1 MAPGGQEKYV
11 TSEGIEKIRVT
22 LQEEGKP
29 FFQNVK
35 KMVDDTD
42 VAWPG
47 FGLLGMI
54 AISPTYKGVQDEMRR
69 FMQDAT
75 DVMEEWRNALED
87 IKRVWRAAED
97 YSTPTVVEGPNGEQV
112 GITGPAVYQ

>member
-1 MAPGGQEKYV
+1 MAPGGQDKYV
-11 TSEGIEKIRVT
+11 TSEGIEKIRTT
-22 LQEEGKP
+22 LQEEAKP
-29 FFQNVK
+29 FFQDVK
-35 KMVDDTD
+35 KRVDDTD
-42 VAWPG
+42 VSFPG

-54 AISPTYKGVQDEMRR
+54 AMAPTYQGVQDEMRR

-75 DVMEEWRNALED
+75 DVLEAWRGGLED

-97 YSTPTVVEGPNGEQV
+97 YSKPTVVEGPDGQNV